1 MTNRSLAAIA
11 VGLALLA
18 GAGCARKAEESAAA
32 AVPKRPNILWLNAE
46 DMGPELGILGTPE
59 VRTPNLDG
67 LARSGMLFTRA
78 FTTAPVCSASRSAFN
93 TGMYQTTIGAQN
105 HRSHRSDDQSV
116 YPFPLPEGVHTVS
129 DWLRQAGYYTGNIVH
144 FPAGAG
150 FRGTGKTDW
159 NFTVDGKPF
168 DTDRWD
174 DLKGHQPFYAQVNF
188 QETHRSAHWDSA
200 QLHIP
205 TPADPSKVVVPP
217 YYPDHPVV
225 RQDWAQYLDNV
236 MALDSHIGKILEYL
250 ARDGLA
256 DNTVVVFM
264 PDHGRAMVRGKQ
276 WPYDSGLHVPLIVYW
291 PKGVPMPEGYSAG
304 SRSDRLISSIDLTA
318 TTLDIAGVEK
328 PAKMQG
334 RVFLGP
340 RAEAP
345 REYLFGGRD
354 RGDETVDR
362 IRTVRSDRYRYIR
375 NYYPDRPFFQINRYK
390 EANYPTVWVM
400 RKLHMEGKLDSI
412 QEHLMAPTRPAEEL
426 YDEAAD
432 PYEIHNL
439 AASPAHQAVLRRLRT
454 ELDRWIAES
463 DDQGRVPED
472 SAVYRYYDQMERKQW
487 GPEIAELSRKWGIP
501 SADSLAALRRSSR

>member
-1 MTNRSLAAIA
+1 VRHRAL
-11 VGLALLA
+11 VLGLALLA
-18 GAGCARKAEESAAA
+18 GGGCARGARESAAA
-32 AVPKRPNILWLNAE
+32 EAQRPPNVLWLLAE
-46 DMGPELGILGTPE
+46 DMGPELGVLGTPE

-67 LARSGMLFTRA
+67 LARRGMLFTRA

-105 HRSHRSDDQSV
+105 HRSHRPDDGTV
-116 YPFPLPEGVHTVS
+116 YPVPLPEGVRTVS
-129 DWLRQAGYYTGNIVH
+129 DWLRGAGYYTGNIVH
-144 FPAGAG
+144 FPEDAG

-159 NFTVDGKPF
+159 NFTVEGKPF

-174 DLKGHQPFYAQVNF
+174 DLKDHQPFYAQVNF

-200 QLHIP
+200 QLHVP
-205 TPADPSKVVVPP
+205 TPADPAKVVVPP

-225 RQDWAQYLDNV
+225 RRDWAQYLDNV
-236 MALDSHIGKILEYL
+236 MALDAHVGKILEYL

-256 DNTVVVFM
+256 ENTVVVFM

-291 PKGVPMPEGYSAG
+291 PAGLPAPEGFRAG
-304 SRSDRLISSIDLTA
+304 GTSDRLISSIDLAA
-318 TTLDIAGVEK
+318 TTLDLAGVRK
-328 PAKMQG
+328 PARMQG

-340 RAEAP
+340 HADPP
-345 REYLFGGRD
+345 RRYLFGGRD

-362 IRTVRSDRYRYIR
+362 IRTVRDERYRYIR
-375 NYYPDRPFFQINRYK
+375 NYHPERPFFQINRYK

-400 RKLHMEGKLDSI
+400 RKLHREGKLDSI

-426 YDEAAD
+426 YDLEAD
-432 PYEIHNL
+432 PYEIHDL
-439 AASPAHQAVLRRLRT
+439 ADSPAHREVLERLRA

-463 DDQGRVPED
+463 DDQGRFPED
-472 SAVYRYYDQMERKQW
+472 SAVYRYYDERAKRNW
-487 GPEIAELSRKWGIP
+487 GPRIEELSREWGVP
-501 SADSLAALRRSSR
+501 SADSMAALRRSTR